1 MWADLTFPPINLYS
15 APVMLT
21 YRERMNRAASQSKPV
36 RRLAPIN
43 GESARRHA
51 DLNRLLDMPR

>member
-21 YRERMNRAASQSKPV
+21 YRERLDRKASQAKAV
-36 RRLAPIN
+36 RRPALIN
-43 GESARRHA
+43 ADSARRHA
-51 DLNRLLDMPR
+51 DLNRLLGMPR